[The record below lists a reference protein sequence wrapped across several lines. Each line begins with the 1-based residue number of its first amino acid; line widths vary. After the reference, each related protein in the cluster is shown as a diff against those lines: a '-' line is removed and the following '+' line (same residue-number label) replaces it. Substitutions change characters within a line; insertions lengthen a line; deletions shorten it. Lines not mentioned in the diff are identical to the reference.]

1 MYVIDLFGLNAQ
13 EVRERFPAV
22 YQHVLERVKPDRD
35 AKRHTKDGAGYARY
49 WWLHGKPR
57 QELRKSLGGLER
69 YIATVETSK
78 HRTFLFL
85 DKSIA
90 PDNMLIVVAMDD
102 AIALGVLGSI
112 VHVTW
117 ALATGGRLGVGNDPR
132 YNKSRCF
139 ETFPFPSI
147 HAADKFGGPI
157 GAALVDT
164 DGNTGTTET
173 YGEYPSD
180 RIRNFAEQLDAHR
193 KRQQAAHPCL
203 TLTGMYNVLEK
214 LRSGEPL
221 TAKERTV
228 HEQGLVS
235 VLRQLHDELDEA
247 VLHAYGWGDL
257 LPLLR
262 IAHGN
267 DAPPE
272 GQSRDDARR
281 AFDEAILERLVA
293 LNAERAAEEARGEIR
308 WLRPEF
314 QNPDAAGDGA
324 PEQTRLATDTAG
336 DDQPN
341 RDATPAPL
349 PPNTK
354 PQPWPKDTV
363 DQVRAV
369 ADLLAASPVPLSI
382 DEIGAR
388 FTARGPWKKR
398 LPKLVEML
406 VALGRAQ
413 EQDGKIGS
421 A

>member
-1 MYVIDLFGLNAQ
+1 
-13 EVRERFPAV
+13 
-22 YQHVLERVKPDRD
+22 
-35 AKRHTKDGAGYARY
+35 
-49 WWLHGKPR
+49 
-57 QELRKSLGGLER
+57 
-69 YIATVETSK
+69 
-78 HRTFLFL
+78 
-85 DKSIA
+85 
-90 PDNMLIVVAMDD
+90 
-102 AIALGVLGSI
+102 
-112 VHVTW
+112 
-117 ALATGGRLGVGNDPR
+117 
-132 YNKSRCF
+132 
-139 ETFPFPSI
+139 
-147 HAADKFGGPI
+147 
-157 GAALVDT
+157 
-164 DGNTGTTET
+164 
-173 YGEYPSD
+173 
-180 RIRNFAEQLDAHR
+180 
-193 KRQQAAHPCL
+193 
-203 TLTGMYNVLEK
+203 MYNVLEK

-257 LPLLR
+257 LPALR

-267 DAPPE
+267 DQPAE
-272 GQSRDDARR
+272 GQTRDDAKR

-314 QNPDAAGDGA
+314 QNPDAARDRA

-336 DDQPN
+336 EEQADP
-341 RDATPAPL
+341 DATPVPL